1 MVLIDPPEEEE
12 SESFSFP
19 EPEKIS
25 PPLLQLDEVTFGYS
39 PDKLILKN
47 VNIDVG
53 LDSRLCVIGP
63 NGAGKSTLI
72 KLLTGSIQ
80 PIKGT
85 ATLNSR
91 VRIAYFTQ
99 HHIDSLDVSMSAVAF
114 LQSKYPGKTEQE
126 YRSHL
131 GRFGLSGLTGLQLIG
146 TLSVCRENSEQK
158 MGLANRF

>member
-39 PDKLILKN
+39 PEKLILKD

-53 LDSRLCVIGP
+53 LDSRITIVGP
-63 NGAGKSTLI
+63 NGAGKSTAI
-72 KLLTGSIQ
+72 KLLTGMIQ

-99 HHIDSLDVSMSAVAF
+99 HHIDSLDVSMSPVAF
-114 LQSKYPGKTEQE
+114 LQSKFPGKTEQE

-131 GRFGLSGLTGLQLIG
+131 GNFGITGLQKISS
-146 TLSVCRENSEQK
+146 LSVRGWNPAQK
-158 MGLANRF
+158 M

>member
-39 PDKLILKN
+39 PEKLILKD

-53 LDSRLCVIGP
+53 LDSRITIVGP
-63 NGAGKSTLI
+63 NGAGKSTAI
-72 KLLTGSIQ
+72 KLLTGMIQ

-99 HHIDSLDVSMSAVAF
+99 HHIDSLDVSMSPVAF
-114 LQSKYPGKTEQE
+114 LQSKFPGKTEQE

-131 GRFGLSGLTGLQLIG
+131 GNFGITGLTGLQKISS
-146 TLSVCRENSEQK
+146 LSVRGWNPAQK
-158 MGLANRF
+158 M